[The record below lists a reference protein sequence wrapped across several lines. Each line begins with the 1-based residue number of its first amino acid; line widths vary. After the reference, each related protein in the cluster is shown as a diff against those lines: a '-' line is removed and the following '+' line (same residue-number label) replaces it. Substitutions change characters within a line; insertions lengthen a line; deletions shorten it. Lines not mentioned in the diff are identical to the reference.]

1 MISGERRQK
10 CYIKYESIIKEKW
23 FAVLNNMKKNQK
35 QNGREIVFI
44 PKQIEYI
51 TFLFR
56 ALLITQSASI
66 PANNV
71 SNISLCLYTVLNT
84 FCGNIEVQK

>member
-1 MISGERRQK
+1 MISGEQRQK
-10 CYIKYESIIKEKW
+10 CYNMYESIIKEKW

-35 QNGREIVFI
+35 QSGREIVFI

-56 ALLITQSASI
+56 ALLVTKSASI

-71 SNISLCLYTVLNT
+71 SNIYIYILMLIYCT
-84 FCGNIEVQK
+84 K